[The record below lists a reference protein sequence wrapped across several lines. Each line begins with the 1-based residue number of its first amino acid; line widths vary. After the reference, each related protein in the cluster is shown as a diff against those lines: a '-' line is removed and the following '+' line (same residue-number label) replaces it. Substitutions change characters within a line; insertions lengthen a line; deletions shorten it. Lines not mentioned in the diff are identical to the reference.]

1 VNGTFEPPHP
11 NGAVHRNEKA
21 ARRRRLRRNVILA
34 AVIVVAVAWGYA
46 LWFSVT
52 RNTSPEL
59 LDDADRATII
69 AACDRA
75 REQLQTIQTEPI
87 GDTAVARIREENDF
101 LTAMVREFDAVSPTE
116 DDPRTALTGWT
127 NDWTQV
133 IAARERFAADLEP
146 DGSARFSVPNIKQG
160 SLKPITVRMT
170 DYADQQDMP
179 TCTVSALQADVLDRE
194 RDYTL
199 TETP

>member
-11 NGAVHRNEKA
+11 NGAAHRNEKA
-21 ARRRRLRRNVILA
+21 ARRFRLRRNAIVA
-34 AVIVVAVAWGYA
+34 VVIVVAIAWGYA

-52 RNTSPEL
+52 RSTSPEL
-59 LDDADRATII
+59 LDEADRTTVI

-75 REQLQTIQTEPI
+75 REQLQTIATEPI
-87 GDTAVARIREENDF
+87 GDTAVARIREENDI
-101 LTAMVREFDAVSPTE
+101 LTAMVRKFDDVAPAD
-116 DDPRTALTGWT
+116 DDPRTALNGWT
-127 NDWTQV
+127 NDWTEV

-146 DGSARFSVPNIKQG
+146 DGTARFSVPNIKAG

-170 DYADQQDMP
+170 EYADQQDMP
-179 TCTVSALQADVLDRE
+179 TCTVDALQADVLDRV

-199 TETP
+199 TEEE